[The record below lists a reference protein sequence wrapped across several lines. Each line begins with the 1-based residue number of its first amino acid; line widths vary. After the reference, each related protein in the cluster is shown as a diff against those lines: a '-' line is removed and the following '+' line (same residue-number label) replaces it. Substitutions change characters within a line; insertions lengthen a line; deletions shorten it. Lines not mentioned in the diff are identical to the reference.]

1 MKLDKNYWS
10 NMAKNN
16 RKHNKGFSF
25 FTNTN
30 AGNVELNQAMFNHA
44 MDINGDFCS
53 ADGGNAISES
63 LDADTLGMIETAV
76 RNVDGVELTIKK
88 DISHL
93 EGEDEYFLIVDD

>member
-1 MKLDKNYWS
+1 MDKNYLKYL
-10 NMAKNN
+10 ARKNK
-16 RKHNKGFSF
+16 KHNKGMSF
-25 FTNTN
+25 FTNTD
-30 AGNVELNQAMFNHA
+30 AGNVELNQAMFNSA

-53 ADGGNAISES
+53 ADGGNVISES

-93 EGEDEYFLIVDD
+93 EGEDEYFLIVDS